1 MHLSG
6 RLNKRKLT
14 KIFLLAEYPSA
25 TPKEIEMHYLSW
37 WHNIRDDGGLR
48 LTDRG
53 YDWLD
58 SKLGLEHWSFNLKTQ
73 NITYQTV
80 LDMDRHIDC
89 PYWMNRRGTNI
100 IVFGDEVAT
109 MLTLYGGD
117 IKLFLE
123 STKPIF

>member
-1 MHLSG
+1 MHLPG
-6 RLNKRKLT
+6 RHHKRKLT
-14 KIFLLAEYPSA
+14 KLFLLAEYPSA
-25 TPKEIEMHYLSW
+25 SQKEIDMHYLSW

-48 LTDRG
+48 LTDKG
-53 YDWLD
+53 HDWLSNKLVLD
-58 SKLGLEHWSFNLKTQ
+58 SWTFNLKDQ
-73 NITYQTV
+73 NITYQTI

-89 PYWMNRRGTNI
+89 PYWLNRRGTSI

-109 MLTLYGGD
+109 ILTLYGGD